1 MLWSLWISETL
12 PCIFYI
18 KPLICLL
25 SKSNKSFK
33 WSLHN
38 EIIIRLF
45 VCRWIINQF
54 NVKKKIK
61 IQQRQMTNSMQ
72 EVINFNY
79 TQSNDRNSSQVGN
92 KIKQA

>member
-45 VCRWIINQF
+45 VCRWIINHF
-54 NVKKKIK
+54 NVKK
-61 IQQRQMTNSMQ
+61 
-72 EVINFNY
+72 INKN
-79 TQSNDRNSSQVGN
+79 TTKTDDKLHARSD
-92 KIKQA
+92 

>member
-54 NVKKKIK
+54 NVKKKIWK
-61 IQQRQMTNSMQ
+61 YNKDRWQIACKKWLILITLNQMTEILHKS
-72 EVINFNY
+72 VI
-79 TQSNDRNSSQVGN
+79 
-92 KIKQA
+92 K

>member
-45 VCRWIINQF
+45 VCRWIINQL
-54 NVKKKIK
+54 NVKKKKK
-61 IQQRQMTNSMQ
+61 IQQRQIACKKWLILITLNQMTEILHKS
-72 EVINFNY
+72 VI
-79 TQSNDRNSSQVGN
+79 
-92 KIKQA
+92 K

>member
-54 NVKKKIK
+54 NVK
-61 IQQRQMTNSMQ
+61 
-72 EVINFNY
+72 
-79 TQSNDRNSSQVGN
+79 N
-92 KIKQA
+92 KNKNTTKTDDK